1 LGCKKNMEIIDNK
14 KLILEK
20 TDNGAKHM
28 HFLGLGGIG
37 MSGLAKFLLNL
48 GFRVSGSDIKD
59 SPQLLSITEIGGI
72 VFIGHDAGNVGD
84 AGLLVVSTA
93 INEDNPE
100 IVEARK
106 RNIPIIHRSQL
117 LEALMSGLGIEES
130 KKQITIGVSG
140 THGKTSTTG
149 MIGLIF
155 EHSKLNPSI
164 VVGGKLPELM
174 TNAKFG
180 CGKHFIAE
188 LDESDGSIAIY
199 KPDYTIITN
208 IEKDHVD
215 HYEDG
220 LNQLIET
227 FKGYISRLK
236 PDSKLVICA
245 DDAGNKRLLKE
256 INHKNIILYSVNPE
270 SELFSSAQYTVKNIY
285 MAGFSSSADVYKGN
299 KLLGTLKLRV
309 PGIHNISNA
318 LASVVV
324 AIENGLSF
332 EEAVSSLGKF
342 TGMKRRFQLLDT
354 VNDIQIVDDYA
365 HHPTEIRA
373 TLKSARNIVNAGL
386 ASRVVS
392 IFQPHRYSRLAGLW
406 DEFKNCF
413 SDTDVLY
420 ITDVYSAGEKPVEGL
435 TSQKL
440 CEDITEKT
448 SVYAGGSLENIAEKT
463 VPELKAGDIVLTI
476 GAGTIT
482 KLGNLLIEKLS

>member
-1 LGCKKNMEIIDNK
+1 MEIIDNK
-14 KLILEK
+14 KFILEK
-20 TDNGAKHM
+20 TKNGTKHI

-37 MSGLAKFLLNL
+37 MSGLAKFALNL

-59 SPQLLSITEIGGI
+59 SPQLLSITELGGI
-72 VFIGHDAGNVGD
+72 VFIGHEAGNVGN

-100 IVEARK
+100 IVEAGK

-117 LEALMSGLGIEES
+117 LEALMSGLGLDES
-130 KKQITIGVSG
+130 EKQITIGVSG

-155 EHSKLNPSI
+155 EHAKLNPSI

-199 KPDYTIITN
+199 KPEYTVITN

-220 LNQLIET
+220 LNQLIDT
-227 FKGYISRLK
+227 FKGYISRLH
-236 PDSKLVICA
+236 PDSKVVICA
-245 DDAGNKRLLKE
+245 DDEGNKRLLKE
-256 INHKNIILYSVNPE
+256 IDHKNVILYSVNHE
-270 SELFSSAQYTVKNIY
+270 SELFNSAKYTVKNLS
-285 MAGFSSSADVYKGN
+285 MVGFSSSADVYKDN
-299 KLLGTLKLRV
+299 ELLGTLKLRV
-309 PGIHNISNA
+309 PGMHNISNA
-318 LASVVV
+318 LASVVI
-324 AIENGLSF
+324 AIECGLSF
-332 EEAVSSLGKF
+332 ESATSSLEKF
-342 TGMKRRFQLLDT
+342 TGMKRRFQLFDT
-354 VNDIQIVDDYA
+354 VKEIQIVDDYA

-386 ASRVVS
+386 ANRVVS

-420 ITDVYSAGEKPVEGL
+420 ITDVYSAGEKPVAGF
-435 TSQKL
+435 TAQKL
-440 CEDITEKT
+440 CEDIMKKPCI
-448 SVYAGGSLENIAEKT
+448 YAGGSLENIAEKT
-463 VPELKAGDIVLTI
+463 APDLKAGDIVLTI